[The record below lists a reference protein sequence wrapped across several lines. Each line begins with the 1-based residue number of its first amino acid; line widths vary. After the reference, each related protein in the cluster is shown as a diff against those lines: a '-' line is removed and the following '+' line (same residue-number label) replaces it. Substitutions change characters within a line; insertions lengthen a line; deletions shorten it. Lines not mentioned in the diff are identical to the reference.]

1 MSMETVLLSG
11 SSWVVQTAL
20 VVKLSIT
27 YSKRCWASTW
37 KELLAVRDA
46 NGQALRQYGTVD
58 EFGKVFPE
66 TAELLARQGMSSDDA
81 GWPDR
86 LWQLADAGALRDY
99 DGATVVP
106 YWSLDQSQAEL
117 HTFVKSAEQGGYGG
131 EILVIL
137 RDGEIVGFT
146 AYACARGDAGRAI
159 AHRRFPVERLHL
171 PIDNPLPSL
180 LSVEGLLEARYP
192 GDLAFG
198 IFLDH
203 AVSESDRGNG
213 FGSLL
218 FDARLDRL
226 VELGAD
232 VIFGRTMVTAP
243 RQYKGNYLARGLVP
257 IAADGT
263 DEFSRKK
270 HYFAVEIGNLR
281 PRK

>member
-20 VVKLSIT
+20 VTDLSVM
-27 YSKRCWASTW
+27 YAKRCWASTW
-37 KELLAVRDA
+37 MELLAVRDA
-46 NGQALRQYGTVD
+46 NGTVLRQYGTVD

-66 TAELLARQGMSSDDA
+66 TAELLARLGMSSDDA

-86 LWQLADAGALRDY
+86 LWELADAGALRDD
-99 DGATVVP
+99 DGATIVP
-106 YWSLDQSQAEL
+106 YWSLDQSCAEL

-146 AYACARGDAGRAI
+146 AYACARGDEGRAV
-159 AHRRFPVERLHL
+159 AHRRFPVERLHI
-171 PIDNPLPSL
+171 PIDNPSPSL
-180 LSVEGLLEARYP
+180 LSVEGLLEALYP

-203 AVSESDRGNG
+203 AVSESERGKG

-218 FDARLDRL
+218 FDERLDRL

-243 RQYKGNYLARGLVP
+243 QQYKGNYLARGLVP

-270 HYFAVEIGNLR
+270 HYFAVETGNLR